1 MSLKD
6 FKILKKLGMYYL
18 ILLIDKLTKT
28 AFIYRGRILF
38 IGIPGEESIRWL
50 RVCSQVGKDGGSL
63 R

>member
-28 AFIYRGRILF
+28 ALIYRGRILF

-50 RVCSQVGKDGGSL
+50 RVRSQVG
-63 R
+63 